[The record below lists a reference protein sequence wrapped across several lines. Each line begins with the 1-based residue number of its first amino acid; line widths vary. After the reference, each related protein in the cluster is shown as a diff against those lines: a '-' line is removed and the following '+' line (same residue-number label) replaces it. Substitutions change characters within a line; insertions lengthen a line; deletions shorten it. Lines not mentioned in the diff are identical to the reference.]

1 MNCLYKLN
9 VNYLSNLNYM
19 ENSKQE
25 QAALTREQKAKW
37 MLKIKAAIALNKR
50 LKEKEK
56 TDELK
61 KLKN

>member
-1 MNCLYKLN
+1 
-9 VNYLSNLNYM
+9 M